1 LKSALV
7 GGAVLGLIQPA
18 YAFQVVSDQGI
29 FPKSGQGIYAA
40 LLDLD
45 RSGPELPS
53 NPKPAPAPRD
63 NDAFSVLANFAQ
75 TVSAR
80 SKPAGEKATNS
91 RQAGDAIYSELAEF
105 ALVLRG
111 AGAVNSQRPA
121 PSSSQHDSAVSAL
134 KNFAQQTA
142 AGDPSRTATGPANS
156 PQRFDDEVYA
166 AVQDDAYSA
175 LLDFRRMAAAD
186 APKTVVEKKPS
197 VAATRKVLKGGDG
210 DPHVVGSDKCAT
222 CHAGQVAE
230 FNKTLMGRINKTT
243 RKGQFECEN
252 CHGPGSAH
260 VAAGGGRGVGGIN
273 GFHPQTTEEVERDN
287 GICLACHEKGN
298 RTAWHGSTHEE
309 RGVACTSCHSVM
321 RNVTLKSNLVKPT
334 TQEVCYQCHK
344 LQRAQMQ
351 RSSHMP
357 VREGKMTCTDCHNPH
372 GSKYG
377 TEAMLDAP
385 SINDNCYKCHA
396 EKRGPMLWE
405 HAPVRENCLN
415 CHEAHGSNH
424 EALLKV
430 QRPRLCAE
438 CHAFAHGGQAGFGAG
453 ASPNFTVGHA
463 CNNCHTLI
471 HGSNHPSGAFFQ
483 R

>member
-1 LKSALV
+1 MSRLGGSGGYLGSGAQFARACYAQPLATLLSLLKSALV

-18 YAFQVVSDQGI
+18 FAIGAISNDQPI
-29 FPKSGQGIYAA
+29 FPTSGQGIYAA

-45 RSGPELPS
+45 GANAKS
-53 NPKPAPAPRD
+53 APAQRGD
-63 NDAFSVLANFAQ
+63 DAFSALAGFAQ
-75 TVSAR
+75 TVATVSKRSGQKAAASA
-80 SKPAGEKATNS
+80 
-91 RQAGDAIYSELAEF
+91 QADDAIYSELAEF
-105 ALVLRG
+105 A
-111 AGAVNSQRPA
+111 QR
-121 PSSSQHDSAVSAL
+121 VSAKQALSPEPRL
-134 KNFAQQTA
+134 KLADADN
-142 AGDPSRTATGPANS
+142 
-156 PQRFDDEVYA
+156 
-166 AVQDDAYSA
+166 AVDA
-175 LLDFRRMAAAD
+175 LKDFLRMAAAD
-186 APKTVVEKKPS
+186 VPKTVVGKKPS
-197 VAATRKVLKGGDG
+197 NAATKTVVKGGSG
-210 DPHVVGSDKCAT
+210 DAYVVGSDKCAT
-222 CHAGQVAE
+222 CHATQVAE

-273 GFHPQTTEEVERDN
+273 GFNPQTPQEVEQNN
-287 GICLACHEKGN
+287 GICLACHEKGS

-309 RGVACTSCHSVM
+309 RGIACTNCHSVM

-334 TQEVCYQCHK
+334 TQQVCFQCHK
-344 LQRAQMQ
+344 LQQAQMQ

-357 VREGKMTCTDCHNPH
+357 VREGKITCTDCHNAH

-424 EALLKV
+424 EFLLKV
-430 QRPRLCAE
+430 SRPRLCAE

-453 ASPNFTVGHA
+453 STNFTVGHS
-463 CNNCHTLI
+463 CNNCHTQI